1 MRLGIIGLPNSGKTT
16 IFNALTG
23 QDIATDGASGRFELH
38 TAVVNVPD
46 ERVDRLSALYA
57 PPKTTRIQVTC
68 VDMAGLDKGAGAGGI
83 EGRFRQEME
92 QVDGFVHVLRAFDDD
107 NVPHPYQSVDP
118 GRDFAAL
125 EAELLLHDMVA
136 LETRLERIENEL
148 RLKGRRVDKAVR
160 DEGELLAALRP
171 ELDGER
177 PLRACPLTPAQRKL
191 LRGHGFLTLKPA
203 LAVLNLGEFQDEAEV
218 TVPEAGPGI
227 LVTAL
232 KGSLEAEIA
241 RLEPEDAALFMEE
254 FGIQERGA
262 DKVIRLS
269 FQLLALR
276 SFFTIN
282 ENELRAWSLA
292 AGSTAAEAAGT
303 VHSDMQRGFIRA
315 EVMGSAD
322 LLAAGGSEAALRGS
336 GKLRLEGRDYEV
348 QDGDVLRIR
357 FNV

>member
-1 MRLGIIGLPNSGKTT
+1 MRLGIVGLPNSGKTT

-23 QDIATDGASGRFELH
+23 QDIATDAASGRFELH

-46 ERVDRLSALYA
+46 ERVDRLDQLYR
-57 PPKTTRIQVTC
+57 PPKTTRIQVIY
-68 VDMAGLDKGAGAGGI
+68 VDMAGLDRGAGAGGI
-83 EGRFRQEME
+83 EGRFRQELE
-92 QVDGFVHVLRAFDDD
+92 QVDGFVHVLRAFSDDS
-107 NVPHPYQSVDP
+107 VPHPWGNVDP
-118 GRDFAAL
+118 GRDFEAL

-136 LETRLERIENEL
+136 LETRLERIDNEI

-160 DEGELLAALRP
+160 DEGELLSSLRH
-171 ELDGER
+171 ELEAER
-177 PLRACPLTPAQRKL
+177 PLRACHLTAAQRKL
-191 LRGHGFLTLKPA
+191 LRGHGYLTLKPA
-203 LAVLNLGEFQDEAEV
+203 LVVLNLGEEQDETEV
-218 TVPEAGPGI
+218 KLPEPGPGV
-227 LVTAL
+227 LVTSL

-254 FGIQERGA
+254 FGIPERGA

-269 FQLLALR
+269 FQLLALL

-292 AGSTAAEAAGT
+292 AGSTAAEAAGA
-303 VHSDMQRGFIRA
+303 VHTDMQRGFIRA
-315 EVMGSAD
+315 EVMGSED
-322 LLAAGGSEAALRGS
+322 LLAAGGSEAALRSS
-336 GKLRLEGRDYEV
+336 GKLRLEGRDYQV